1 MLLAPALLAG
11 MCVLHGAIPRW
22 LDGVLLTPAV
32 FSVIGPQHL
41 PQVALWHGLNLPALM
56 SLVTLLG
63 RRALCCRWLRPRLE
77 II

>member
-1 MLLAPALLAG
+1 

-41 PQVALWHGLNLPALM
+41 PQVSVVAWPEPLPLM

-63 RRALCCRWLRPRLE
+63 GAALYVSVAPPRLE

>member
-1 MLLAPALLAG
+1 

-41 PQVALWHGLNLPALM
+41 TPGSAVAWPEPLALM

-63 RRALCCRWLRPRLE
+63 RRALCCQWLRPRLE

>member
-22 LDGVLLTPAV
+22 LDSVLLTPAV

-41 PQVALWHGLNLPALM
+41 PQVALWHGLNLSALM

-63 RRALCCRWLRPRLE
+63 ALRSMLSVAPPSA
-77 II
+77 